1 MKRGIFLIVC
11 ALVILGCQETKK
23 DTVTVEG
30 EFIYLGDAAVL
41 KGDTFIYGVKIDKK
55 TEDLAQTV
63 KPLQRD
69 DFDMVP
75 VIIEGIINKKEE
87 GAEGWEE
94 ILTIV
99 KVLEVKAPKGKA
111 PIRIESDQT
120 KIKVDSLKR
129 FKNSK

>member
-41 KGDTFIYGVKIDKK
+41 KGDTFIYGVKVDKK
-55 TEDLAQTV
+55 TKDLAQTV

-75 VIIEGIINKKEE
+75 VIIEGFINKKEE
-87 GAEGWEE
+87 GVEGWEE

>member
-11 ALVILGCQETKK
+11 ALVVLGCQETKK

>member
-1 MKRGIFLIVC
+1 MKRGIFLILC
-11 ALVILGCQETKK
+11 ALVVLGCQETKK

-87 GAEGWEE
+87 GVEGWEE

>member
-1 MKRGIFLIVC
+1 MKKGIFLIVC
-11 ALVILGCQETKK
+11 ALIVLGCQETKK
-23 DTVTVEG
+23 DTITVEG

>member
-11 ALVILGCQETKK
+11 ALVVLGCQETKK

-69 DFDMVP
+69 EFDMVP

>member
-1 MKRGIFLIVC
+1 MKKGIFLTVC
-11 ALVILGCQETKK
+11 ALLVLGCQEAKK

-41 KGDTFIYGVKIDKK
+41 KGDTFIYGVKIDDKMR
-55 TEDLAQTV
+55 ELAATI

-75 VIIEGIINKKEE
+75 VIVEGVVSKKEE
-87 GAEGWEE
+87 GTEGWEE

-99 KVLEVKAPKGKA
+99 KVLEVKAPKGK
-111 PIRIESDQT
+111 PPVRIESDQT
-120 KIKVDSLKR
+120 RIKVDSLKR

>member
-1 MKRGIFLIVC
+1 MKKGIFLIVC
-11 ALVILGCQETKK
+11 ALIVLGCQETKK

-41 KGDTFIYGVKIDKK
+41 KGDTFIYGVKVDKK
-55 TEDLAQTV
+55 TKDLAQTV

>member
-11 ALVILGCQETKK
+11 ALVILGCQETNK

-75 VIIEGIINKKEE
+75 VIIEGVINKKEE

-99 KVLEVKAPKGKA
+99 KVLEVKTPKGKA
-111 PIRIESDQT
+111 PIKIESDQA

>member
-111 PIRIESDQT
+111 PIRIESEQT